1 MVRAALAR
9 LAPLLLFGFG
19 FGSLLTVA
27 AGCFSPKVVS
37 GGFACNP
44 DDVPACPDGYI
55 CVDDRCVNGTPPLR
69 VDKTGAA
76 YTGQHTDPGLDTTAD
91 CPDESLEPNDGATLP
106 DGKPVLVMAPPDV
119 VTAKLTKM
127 AICPKGLN
135 PATKRHDVDYFRV
148 DVGAG
153 VATIEAEVFYD
164 ITYGDLEVAV
174 VDAGG
179 TVLGSDGTAVTN
191 GCATGAVS
199 GAGTYFVVVVGA
211 NDVDVNRYD
220 LRVRTFSKI
229 AECAVSSDMG
239 M

>member
-1 MVRAALAR
+1 
-9 LAPLLLFGFG
+9 
-19 FGSLLTVA
+19 
-27 AGCFSPKVVS
+27 
-37 GGFACNP
+37 
-44 DDVPACPDGYI
+44 
-55 CVDDRCVNGTPPLR
+55 LR
-69 VDKTGAA
+69 VEKTGPV
-76 YTGQHTDPGLDTTAD
+76 YMGQHTDPGLATTGD

-127 AICPKGLN
+127 SICPKGPN

-153 VATIEAEVFYD
+153 VATVMAEVFYD
-164 ITYGDLEVAV
+164 ITYGDLDVAV
-174 VDAGG
+174 LDAGG
-179 TVLGSDGTAVTN
+179 TVLGSDGTATTDA
-191 GCATGAVS
+191 CATGAVA

-220 LRVRTFSKI
+220 LRVRTLSKI
-229 AECAVSSDMG
+229 ATCAGVSGDMG